1 MTYSKPE
8 VVVLGEAAGLILGG
22 GSRTIQQNELPQ
34 NDSVKAPADCEF
46 DD

>member
-8 VVVLGEAAGLILGG
+8 VAVLGEAAGLIQGT
-22 GSRTIQQNELPQ
+22 RIQGQNELPQ
-34 NDSVKAPADCEF
+34 NDFKHVVSDCEF

>member
-8 VVVLGEAAGLILGG
+8 VAVLGEAAGLIQ
-22 GSRTIQQNELPQ
+22 GSRIVGQEPKHDNLQG
-34 NDSVKAPADCEF
+34 PADCEF

>member
-8 VVVLGEAAGLILGG
+8 VAVLGEAAVLIQTKRS
-22 GSRTIQQNELPQ
+22 GSFEPSNPTLQQI
-34 NDSVKAPADCEF
+34 VADCEF

>member
-8 VVVLGEAAGLILGG
+8 VAVLGEAAVLVQGTRQKGKEPVGPNDGLQLI
-22 GSRTIQQNELPQ
+22 S
-34 NDSVKAPADCEF
+34 DCEF